1 MRPQQALAKRNL
13 LAVQGA
19 ACRSH
24 RHATRIFT
32 PENEL
37 GEDRAIWSAT
47 EMDLGQLGVVPR
59 IINDP
64 VHLEA
69 HLGRPVE
76 RQHMSRDGVT
86 ISAGSS
92 DRSDALGNLRRCS
105 RSRFPISRSARSALG
120 LGERLEASELLPD
133 HQGVDLFGPLVG
145 DHGLEVRHVAHD
157 RVLERDAVR
166 AEDAA

>member
-32 PENEL
+32 PGNEL

-86 ISAGSS
+86 ICA
-92 DRSDALGNLRRCS
+92 DPQIDPMRWDIYVDALDHGSL
-105 RSRFPISRSARSALG
+105 SRSARSALG

-133 HQGVDLFGPLVG
+133 HQGVDLLGPLVG

-157 RVLERDAVR
+157 RILERDAVR
-166 AEDAA
+166 TEDPA